1 MRAGVRTGLRLAGG
15 AVLLLVIAV
24 GIFVWQPLWVN
35 DQILRAHLWRQGVQ
49 SHYVTVDGYKV
60 HYYEARPPH
69 QVLSSGARRAEI
81 PLVLVHGLGARGE
94 DWSAMIPTLAAKG
107 FHVYVPDLLG
117 YGRSAKPDVDYSI
130 RLQEKLVVDFMSA
143 MGLPRA
149 DIGGW
154 SMGGWIT
161 LRLAVD
167 HPAMV
172 ERVVVFDAA
181 GVYFPPTFDASLF
194 VPTDAAGVSKL
205 FAMLTPHPQ
214 PLPGF
219 AAKAALRRLQA
230 NGWVLRRNVASM
242 ETGRDLLDFQLQNV
256 RQPTLIVWGK
266 QDTLIP
272 LSAGETM
279 HDRIAE
285 SSLLVVDGCGHL
297 APAECAPPIL
307 KGMVEFLRAEP
318 AVVGVVKEVAGK

>member
-1 MRAGVRTGLRLAGG
+1 MRAGVRTGLRWLAGVV
-15 AVLLLVIAV
+15 VLVLVAACV
-24 GIFVWQPLWVN
+24 FVWQPIWVN
-35 DQILRAHLWRQGVQ
+35 DQIIRWHLWRQGVQ

-69 QVLSSGARRAEI
+69 RVLPGGARRAEI

-94 DWSAMIPTLAAKG
+94 DWSAMIPTLAAQG

-117 YGRSAKPDVDYSI
+117 YGRSARPDVDYSI
-130 RLQEKLVVDFMSA
+130 RTQEKLVVGFMNA
-143 MGLPRA
+143 MGVPRA

-181 GVYFPPTFDASLF
+181 GVYFPPTFDASVF
-194 VPTDAAGVSKL
+194 VPTDAAGLSRL
-205 FAMLTPHPQ
+205 MAMLTPHPQ

-219 AAKAALRRLQA
+219 AAKAALRKLQA

-242 ETGRDLLDFQLQNV
+242 ETGRDLLDFQLKDV
-256 RQPTLIVWGK
+256 TQPTLIVWGK

-272 LSAGETM
+272 ISAGETM
-279 HDRIAE
+279 HRGISG

-297 APAECAPPIL
+297 APAECAKPIL
-307 KGMVEFLRAEP
+307 QGTVEFLRAEP